1 VYFSS
6 MPSLAGTPDFA
17 APSHVQGRELARLR
31 ALSRELTATLASIQ
45 EATSREPGSPGA
57 RSLARFVRGE
67 GGPQDELMLGLVV
80 PGARLLAVSVPD
92 AKRGQLLVD
101 HLGAEGRV
109 VALVHDERTI
119 LCLVPDAFARDGSS
133 RGREAAERIG
143 RQALRLVP
151 SATVGVSSPLQNVW
165 AMPVALEEAQQADRF
180 GTNLAFA
187 DDHWAS
193 LGVARLAEQLGSCL
207 TMSNPLSKLMANEM
221 LRESVRAWLAN
232 DRNVPEAAKDLG
244 VHANTLRYRLRRV
257 EEVTGLS
264 LSDPDAM
271 LLTALLLRRTSSEG

>member
-1 VYFSS
+1 
-6 MPSLAGTPDFA
+6 MPSLAGNPDFA
-17 APSHVQGRELARLR
+17 ALPVQGRELARLR

-67 GGPQDELMLGLVV
+67 GGPQDELMLGVVV
-80 PGARLLAVSVPD
+80 PGARLLAIAVPD
-92 AKRGQLLVD
+92 AKRGQLLAD

-109 VALVHDERTI
+109 VALVHDDSTI
-119 LCLVPDAFARDGSS
+119 LCLVPDVAKRDGASG
-133 RGREAAERIG
+133 GREAAERIA
-143 RQALRLVP
+143 RRALRLVP
-151 SATVGVSSPLQNVW
+151 SSTVGVSSPLQNVW
-165 AMPVALEEAQQADRF
+165 AMPTALQEAQQADRF
-180 GTNLAFA
+180 GTSLAFA

-207 TMSNPLSKLMANEM
+207 TMSNPLSRLMANEM
-221 LRESVRAWLAN
+221 LRESVRAWLGN

-244 VHANTLRYRLRRV
+244 VHPNTLRYRLRRV

-264 LSDPDAM
+264 LTDADAL
-271 LLTALLLRRTSSEG
+271 LLTALLLRRSPA